1 MPEQSNSELTF
12 TLNLV
17 NDNPLG
23 WGPNNV
29 PEKYQDLPYQKFSKS
44 DRIGKVADWN
54 LIVHNTDK
62 KNMRYQPQF
71 AVGNVGGQYAYFHDE
86 DESQFTLVDQSR
98 VNKPQYQKKFKNI
111 NNRNNRRYQKNFN
124 PKLPGG
130 GKQMGGG
137 KDGQNKNMM
146 GGNKKMGGNYN
157 NKKNNRNQIKAR
169 EPSVK
174 VKDDWRIVE
183 EIEFSRLAKL
193 SLPSVDTP
201 VDLKVCG
208 SLEYY
213 DKNYDRINTKV
224 ITATN
229 KLKRIN
235 RAYHNVTTTD
245 DPVIRSLA
253 KTEGTVYA
261 TDSIIATLM
270 CCSRSVYPWDI
281 VVSKIG
287 NKLFFDKRDDSNF
300 DLLTVGETSSEPPQ
314 ADDSKHIN
322 SASSLALEATFIN
335 HNLAQQVLLMNK
347 ERHTF
352 AEPNP
357 FAEGDEIEIASV
369 AYKYRKWDLGNSIQL
384 IVRSEIDAVTTGG
397 SNDEKKYLN
406 IKALNEWDPK
416 ANSGLDWRMK
426 LDSQPGAVLAAEI
439 KNNGCKLAKWTVCS
453 LLAGVDQLK
462 FGFVSRSNAR
472 ATDSHLI
479 LGMQQFKPEEFASQM
494 ALNLD
499 NAWGIVRCIVDML
512 NREKDGKYIIMKDPN
527 KPMIRLYEVPEN
539 ALSEE
544 EDGDINDND
553 EN

>member
-1 MPEQSNSELTF
+1 MPEQSQSDAASSEPCNIF
-12 TLNLV
+12 TLTLV
-17 NDNPLG
+17 KENPLG

-44 DRIGKVADWN
+44 DRIGKIADWN
-54 LIVHNTDK
+54 MVIHADK
-62 KNMRYQPQF
+62 KNLKYQPQF
-71 AVGNVGGQYAYFHDE
+71 AVGNVGQYSYFHDE

-98 VNKPQYQKKFKNI
+98 VNKPQYQKKFRNMANK
-111 NNRNNRRYQKNFN
+111 NNRRFQKTLN
-124 PKLPGG
+124 PKFPNQKKPDTRTN
-130 GKQMGGG
+130 KQ
-137 KDGQNKNMM
+137 KSKS
-146 GGNKKMGGNYN
+146 YPS
-157 NKKNNRNQIKAR
+157 KNNRNQIKAR

-193 SLPSVDTP
+193 SLPSVENP

-224 ITATN
+224 ITTTN
-229 KLKRIN
+229 KLRRIN

-245 DPVIRSLA
+245 DPVIRTLA

-287 NKLFFDKRDDSNF
+287 SKLFFDKRDESNF
-300 DLLTVGETSSEPPQ
+300 DLLTVAETSSDPPQ
-314 ADDSKHIN
+314 SDDTKNIN
-322 SASSLALEATFIN
+322 SASNLALEATFIN
-335 HNLAQQVLLMNK
+335 HNLAQQVLCMNK

-352 AEPNP
+352 SDPNP
-357 FAEGDEIEIASV
+357 FIEGDDGEIASV
-369 AYKYRKWDLGNSIQL
+369 AYKYRKWDLGNNIAL
-384 IVRSEIDAVTTGG
+384 IIRSEIDAVTTGA
-397 SNDEKKYLN
+397 NDEKKFLN

-416 ANSGLDWRMK
+416 ANNGLDWRMK
-426 LDSQPGAVLAAEI
+426 LDSQAGAVLAAEI

-453 LLAGVDQLK
+453 LLAGVDQIK
-462 FGFVSRSNAR
+462 FGFVSRANPR
-472 ATDSHLI
+472 ATDNHLI
-479 LGMQQFKPEEFASQM
+479 LGMQQFKPEEFAGQIAQNM
-494 ALNLD
+494 D

-512 NREKDGKYIIMKDPN
+512 NKEKDGKYVIMKDPN

-539 ALSEE
+539 SLSED
-544 EDGDINDND
+544 EDGDQY
-553 EN
+553 ENEEN